1 MRSGGAPGRPSSG
14 LALHEASQEENMRS
28 VRYCVAM
35 SLDGFIAGREDES
48 DWIRLDPAI
57 DFKSLWA
64 SFDTIVMGRWTFE

>member
-1 MRSGGAPGRPSSG
+1 
-14 LALHEASQEENMRS
+14 MRS